1 MSYFESLS
9 ESEETSLMEDV
20 TQKNGAMDTREASS
34 NQKKCSTT
42 KNSTLLDH
50 YPVKKQKSH
59 TTGHS
64 PHSSSDDP
72 VLSQEDIDHLL
83 TDSDLDSL
91 WYDDIT

>member
-9 ESEETSLMEDV
+9 ESDEASLKED
-20 TQKNGAMDTREASS
+20 TTRCNGVMDTSEAPS
-34 NQKKCSTT
+34 NQKKITNT

-59 TTGHS
+59 TTDQS

-72 VLSQEDIDHLL
+72 ELSQEDIDHLF
-83 TDSDLDSL
+83 TDSDLDS
-91 WYDDIT
+91 WYDEIT

>member
-9 ESEETSLMEDV
+9 ESEETSLMEDAAHS
-20 TQKNGAMDTREASS
+20 NGVMDRSKAPS
-34 NQKKCSTT
+34 NQKKCTT

-50 YPVKKQKSH
+50 YPVKMQKSH

-72 VLSQEDIDHLL
+72 VLSQEDIDHLF
-83 TDSDLDSL
+83 TDSDLDS
-91 WYDDIT
+91 WYDEIT